1 MDGLFLQPFFYMYQK
16 NGLAKKSTTHLKGL
30 DNGKKVIR
38 TIKPLKLNLNVPMK
52 FETVELIR
60 QKAVKKEKKP
70 ACIEVSL
77 RCNFT
82 LT

>member
-1 MDGLFLQPFFYMYQK
+1 
-16 NGLAKKSTTHLKGL
+16 
-30 DNGKKVIR
+30 
-38 TIKPLKLNLNVPMK
+38 MK
-52 FETVELIR
+52 FERVELIR

-82 LT
+82 LTKTINC